1 MEAGFDRERPIYVQ
15 IAERI
20 KNRVLSGRYKPGEKL
35 PSVRDLAMEMSVN
48 PNTMQRAMAELE
60 REGVLFSK
68 RTVGRYISE
77 DEELLGRFRQRMIAE
92 EAEAFLNRLKDLGIS
107 REEIVLAL
115 EKAEEEIRDDTHCNV

>member
-20 KNRVLSGRYKPGEKL
+20 KSRVLSGRYKPGEKL

-68 RTVGRYISE
+68 RTAGRYISE

-92 EAEAFLNRLKDLGIS
+92 EAEAFLNRLKELGIS
-107 REEIVLAL
+107 REEILLAL

>member
-20 KNRVLSGRYKPGEKL
+20 KSRVFSGRYKPGEKL

-68 RTVGRYISE
+68 RTAGRYISE
-77 DEELLGRFRQRMIAE
+77 DEELLGRLSLIHIWITPVGKR
-92 EAEAFLNRLKDLGIS
+92 
-107 REEIVLAL
+107 
-115 EKAEEEIRDDTHCNV
+115 

>member
-48 PNTMQRAMAELE
+48 PNTVQRAMAELE